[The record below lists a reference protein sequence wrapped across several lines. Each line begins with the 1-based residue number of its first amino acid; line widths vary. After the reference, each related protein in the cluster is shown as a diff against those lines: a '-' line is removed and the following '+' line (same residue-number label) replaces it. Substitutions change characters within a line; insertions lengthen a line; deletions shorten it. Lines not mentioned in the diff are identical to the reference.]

1 MNNFHRRSIVAAGL
15 LLFLSVTRI
24 EPFSPHASSSVS
36 LSLSTTRLLSSTGME
51 VTLKRRIPTT
61 ITSRTA
67 KTTITKTT
75 INDDDDDNVI
85 KELQGTTYRSGLVTV
100 AGITLLFASNSPAL
114 HAAYVD
120 VTQTPPVLLLNAAT
134 SSIALAGVLLGG
146 PLLSSKSPVTEKSET
161 TLTFSDGQS
170 LSQSLSFLQ
179 WTDNI
184 PLRAG
189 LELGLWKFLGTTAN
203 MYGLSQTSADHG
215 AFLIQ
220 LTTLLVPLAQGIMG
234 VPIPPRIWSAIALAL
249 AGVILFTQDPSA
261 GSSTSLQG
269 DAMCALAAVFY
280 ATYDLRLFE
289 WGKRVA
295 PLELIRTKIATQT
308 ALSIGCLLALG
319 GLGSAMDFVSTASTH
334 DLMLVGGVA
343 LWSGLAVNLVAPY
356 LQVGG
361 QQAVGPARAQIVY
374 ASQPLWAAMMSMV
387 VLGETVGD
395 QGMLGGAAFLG
406 AMLVAATAEAPNPD
420 CPVKNCEV

>member
-24 EPFSPHASSSVS
+24 ESFSPHASSSVS

>member
-1 MNNFHRRSIVAAGL
+1 M
-15 LLFLSVTRI
+15 
-24 EPFSPHASSSVS
+24 
-36 LSLSTTRLLSSTGME
+36 
-51 VTLKRRIPTT
+51 
-61 ITSRTA
+61 
-67 KTTITKTT
+67 
-75 INDDDDDNVI
+75 
-85 KELQGTTYRSGLVTV
+85 

-134 SSIALAGVLLGG
+134 SCIALGGVLLGG
-146 PLLSSKSPVTEKSET
+146 PLVSSKSAVAEKSEA
-161 TLTFSDGQS
+161 TLPSLDPQS
-170 LSQSLSFLQ
+170 LSQSLSLLQ
-179 WTDNI
+179 WADNI
-184 PLRAG
+184 SLRAG

-261 GSSTSLQG
+261 NSFTSLQG

-280 ATYDLRLFE
+280 ATYDLRLFK

-295 PLELIRTKIATQT
+295 PLDLIRTKIATQT

-319 GLGSAMDFVSTASTH
+319 GLGSAMDFLSTASPH
-334 DLMLVGGVA
+334 DLQLVGGVA

-406 AMLVAATAEAPNPD
+406 AMLVAATAEAPDPD
-420 CPVKNCEV
+420 CPGQNCEV

>member
-24 EPFSPHASSSVS
+24 ESFSPHASSSVS

-75 INDDDDDNVI
+75 INDDDNVI

-100 AGITLLFASNSPAL
+100 AGITLLFSSNSPAL